1 MGEIVPSI
9 KMFKIEIYKILQVEE
24 NSLEK
29 SDTNICCLPLTHE
42 KSIRERRK
50 QKDEKNIAGQV
61 PTEES

>member
-9 KMFKIEIYKILQVEE
+9 KMFKIEIYKTLQVEE

-50 QKDEKNIAGQV
+50 LKTKG
-61 PTEES
+61 